1 MNRFIESVEGTI
13 LFRMSDSAEYY
24 NEGKGIF
31 EVLYNREQTRT
42 FPTLL
47 EAFLF
52 YYTVEEEAELWD
64 KTSRHLLIERKVKLH
79 LN

>member
-1 MNRFIESVEGTI
+1 MNRFIHN
-13 LFRMSDSAEYY
+13 AEYY
-24 NEGKGIF
+24 NEGKGVF
-31 EVLYNREQTRT
+31 EVRYRRYLSRR

-52 YYTVEEEAELWD
+52 YYTIEEAAELWD
-64 KTSRHLLIERKVKLH
+64 KTDEAVLIECKIKLS